1 MPPKRV
7 LNAVFVRFLDGH
19 FDVLIGFCCVLIAF
33 SLMLLFVVFL
43 VCMYV
48 HMYDLEGVGFFFFF
62 GGGSF
67 YKVFKFVV
75 VCVSCLCL
83 VQHR

>member
-7 LNAVFVRFLDGH
+7 LSAVFVRFLDGH

-48 HMYDLEGVGFFFFF
+48 HMYDLEGFFFFF
-62 GGGSF
+62 GG
-67 YKVFKFVV
+67 VF
-75 VCVSCLCL
+75 L
-83 VQHR
+83 QAI

>member
-7 LNAVFVRFLDGH
+7 LSAVFVRFLDGH
-19 FDVLIGFCCVLIAF
+19 FDVLIGFCCVLITC

-62 GGGSF
+62 FGGSF
-67 YKVFKFVV
+67 YKLFKFVV
-75 VCVSCLCL
+75 VSVSFLCL